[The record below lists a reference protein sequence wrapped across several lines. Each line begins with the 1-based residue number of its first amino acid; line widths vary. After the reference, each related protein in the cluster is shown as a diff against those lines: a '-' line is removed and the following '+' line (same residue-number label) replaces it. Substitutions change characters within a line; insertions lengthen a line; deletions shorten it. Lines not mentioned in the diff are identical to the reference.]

1 MLFRS
6 SSSALKLSVV
16 QLILV
21 TGIKP
26 TVLLSAIDKEN
37 LIRVLAALCLTYI
50 QDYLFTN
57 VCSCV

>member
-6 SSSALKLSVV
+6 SSSALKLGVV

-26 TVLLSAIDKEN
+26 TVPLSAIDKKN
-37 LIRVLAALCLTYI
+37 LIRVLAALYLTYI

-57 VCSCV
+57 VCSCM